1 MMRKNAVAA
10 VLFSSVMLFG
20 MMPAMIVA
28 QAPDALPALPDLPAL
43 PAAPAPADAA
53 PAAPAPDQ
61 TAVPPDALPPA
72 PAPLPGAP
80 AAAAPL
86 PGVLP
91 TPVPFAAPAA
101 PGVAA
106 AVDAL
111 PGALPS
117 APAAPGQAVA
127 AVPTPPPLDQISLPG
142 ASSQAGG
149 ASSAAA
155 PSQLYTFL
163 FVELPDYGIVR
174 HPFNADVAEN
184 LKNQELARLRQN
196 RRAPQPGA
204 GLIGLAEAGLVGGEM
219 GLGMPVQ
226 QNPAAS
232 AAAAEW
238 DFYYNQLE
246 MYDKFVREK
255 LIPGAKDLPELAYD
269 AANALQ
275 ERQDLF
281 ESFQQASIEQ
291 STQEYNANKQFY
303 ERLAQREDR
312 RRSYLEWL
320 ELSQQEV
327 EDWAEVWAR
336 KVYGTRWAD
345 GEEVRL
351 DDWYYGKDF
360 NSANPVLVAI
370 NNREYVVS
378 RQPVERLQDGQ
389 LNVISSNLTPY
400 DIIDANGEMKNPVM
414 ETLRG
419 TIVLPPAPPD
429 YGRIAPPAG
438 VPTAP
443 PAGTIEIVGG
453 VTTE

>member
-20 MMPAMIVA
+20 MMPGMVAA
-28 QAPDALPALPDLPAL
+28 QAPDALPALPDLPTL
-43 PAAPAPADAA
+43 PDSAAPADAA
-53 PAAPAPDQ
+53 PVAPAADQ
-61 TAVPPDALPPA
+61 SAVPSDALPPPAA
-72 PAPLPGAP
+72 PVPAVPPAGAPQPGA
-80 AAAAPL
+80 
-86 PGVLP
+86 LP
-91 TPVPFAAPAA
+91 TPVPFAAPVAPAA
-101 PGVAA
+101 PDAFA
-106 AVDAL
+106 AL
-111 PGALPS
+111 PGALPG
-117 APAAPGQAVA
+117 APAAPGQ

-142 ASSQAGG
+142 ATTQAGG

-174 HPFNADVAEN
+174 HPFHADVADN
-184 LKNQELARLRQN
+184 LKRQEITRLRQN
-196 RRAPQPGA
+196 RRGPQPGA
-204 GLIGLAEAGLVGGEM
+204 GVLGVEP
-219 GLGMPVQ
+219 GLGPDLGRQ
-226 QNPAAS
+226 QSGPAQT
-232 AAAAEW
+232 AAAEW

-291 STQEYNANKQFY
+291 STEEYNANRQFY

-312 RRSYLEWL
+312 RRAYLEWL
-320 ELSQQEV
+320 ELSQKEV

-378 RQPVERLQDGQ
+378 RQPVERLKDGQ

-429 YGRIAPPAG
+429 HGLVAPPAG
-438 VPTAP
+438 VPTGP